1 MLKKMVF
8 TLLLFGTMA
17 FLNPLEILRDSIDV
31 LNEMMGS
38 PDAEAFAYL
47 LKNAKGIAIF
57 PSVYKV
63 GLVFGVEYGEGFLLK
78 RDEKTGEWFGPL
90 FLKLAGGSWGYQVGI
105 KSTSLLLVVM
115 NEKGI
120 EGFMKDNFTLG
131 GDVSVS
137 AGPLGRDISA
147 NVDYRL
153 KASIYS
159 YSLSKGFFLGL
170 SLEGAYISID
180 EENNFSYYKV
190 PLTAEEILTTRIEKK
205 PELRKLIQL
214 LEKLM
219 RSFQTRKDNVSKQII
234 KAFPFSYQVRS
245 VSIYQNFSRF
255 QSGVVVV

>member
-1 MLKKMVF
+1 MLRMLVVS
-8 TLLLFGTMA
+8 LLFLSTLA
-17 FLNPLEILRDSIDV
+17 FLSTLEILRDSIDV
-31 LNEMMGS
+31 LDEMMKS

-47 LKNAKGIAIF
+47 LKRAKGIAIF

-63 GLVFGVEYGEGFLLK
+63 GLVFGVEYGEGFLLR

-120 EGFMKDNFTLG
+120 ESFMKDNFTLG

-147 NVDYRL
+147 NVDYKL

-159 YSLSKGFFLGL
+159 YSLSKGFFLGI

-180 EENNFSYYKV
+180 EEKNYSYYKV
-190 PLTAEEILTTRIEKK
+190 PLTAEEILTTRVEEK
-205 PELRKLIQL
+205 PSELKRLIQF
-214 LEKLM
+214 LEKFM
-219 RSFQTRKDNVSKQII
+219 RSF
-234 KAFPFSYQVRS
+234 
-245 VSIYQNFSRF
+245 
-255 QSGVVVV
+255 